1 MQLQFVEHCSS
12 PVVISSNLTNAVSFY
27 EN

>member
-12 PVVISSNLTNAVSFY
+12 PVVISNLTNGVSSY

>member
-12 PVVISSNLTNAVSFY
+12 PVVITNLTNAVSFY